1 MAPAKVK
8 AQGRCQERAGRWKQ
22 ATAKEQ
28 QTLFVLFLLIVLSFS
43 SGELTQCDALAGLLS
58 CVQPVSITQLKA
70 LTRGQRSLDQSC
82 VTELYACR
90 LPLPMATSRPQ
101 I

>member
-28 QTLFVLFLLIVLSFS
+28 QTLFVLVIVLSFS
-43 SGELTQCDALAGLLS
+43 SGELTQCDALAGLLN

-82 VTELYACR
+82 VIELYACR